1 MRPWRGR
8 TRLRIF
14 PPLMSD
20 QFDRLRA
27 ALADRYAIERELGS
41 GGMATVYLA
50 EDRKHHRQVAVKVL
64 RPELAQALGPDRF
77 LREIEI
83 AARLNHPHILTLID
97 SGEADGFLYFV
108 MPYVEGDTLRHRLQ
122 RDGALPV
129 FEAVRLT
136 RHIVDALAHAHK
148 HGVVHR
154 DVKPD
159 NVMLTE
165 GHAVVT
171 DFGVAK
177 ALSAATGRHEVT
189 TAGVT
194 LGTPTYM
201 APEQAAAD
209 PNIDHRA
216 DLYAVGVMAYEML
229 VGQPPFAGET
239 AQEILSAH
247 VIRPAPPIA
256 DRRAGLPPALA
267 ELVMRCLE
275 KKPAERWQTA
285 EELRAALDRIATPS
299 EGSLSVRH
307 VATTSH
313 GVSWRRWVAAG
324 AVGVATL
331 AAFAL
336 WPRGGGGGEAAGVSE
351 SVVAVLP
358 FAVQGSDEVAYL
370 GDGMVNLLSTK
381 LDGAGDLRSVD
392 SRALLGYIA
401 RERWGSDP
409 SEARRIAQRFG
420 AGVYVIGDVV
430 QAGGRLQIS
439 AALYRSETDSGPIG
453 RANVEG
459 EADDVFGLVDRIAA
473 DLLGSLTGP
482 GTRVRQLASVS
493 TSSLPALKAYLE
505 CESLYRQGHF
515 RSAVD
520 SCQRAIA
527 RDSAFALAYYR
538 LSVVAE
544 LGTISDLTQSAA
556 EEAYRRSGRLADRD
570 RRMVEALVAWRRGA
584 HADAERLYRSLVGS
598 YPDDIEALH
607 QLGEVVFHANPL
619 HGRAFTAAREPFER
633 LLFYEPDHAVSLVH
647 LARIAAVEQ
656 RFPAMDSL
664 VQRYVELNPAGDR
677 ELEMLAL
684 QAFARRDSALENSVA
699 RRLERAS
706 DVTLALAVWD
716 VVNWTDNIEGAA
728 RVAGILAASSRSNEE
743 RSVGLAWLA
752 HISLARGKW
761 REARAHLAAIEPLSP
776 VMALEYRA
784 LLSSLPFVPT
794 SPDTLRA
801 LRDAL
806 TALDPDTIPRSTN
819 PSVFFSLQTWG
830 HNVLRR
836 YLLGLLSA
844 RLGDGAAAERAA
856 AELEA
861 LRLPLAAGTSA
872 IDLAGGVRAQLA
884 VVQGDTA
891 GALRVLDGIQRRI
904 WYLDATSSAVHS
916 QVLERFTRAEVLHAL
931 GRDDE
936 ALRWYEHLTELVA
949 YEVVYRPWANLRRAE
964 IYEAQGDTVRAR
976 AHYQKFIDLWRG
988 ADPELR
994 EWLERAEDRL
1004 AGLASDG

>member
-1 MRPWRGR
+1 MN
-8 TRLRIF
+8 
-14 PPLMSD
+14 D
-20 QFDRLRA
+20 QIDRLKA
-27 ALADRYAIERELGS
+27 ALADRYAILRELGS

-50 EDRKHHRQVAVKVL
+50 DDRKHRRQVAVKVL

-108 MPYVEGDTLRHRLQ
+108 MPYLEGNTLRAKLQ

-129 FEAVRLT
+129 AEAVRLT

-148 HGVVHR
+148 QGVVHR

-159 NVMLTE
+159 NVMLIE

-189 TAGVT
+189 TTGVT

-216 DLYAVGVMAYEML
+216 DIYAVGVMAYEML

-247 VIRPAPPIA
+247 VVRPAPPIA
-256 DRRAGLPPALA
+256 DRRDGLPPALA
-267 ELVMRCLE
+267 DLVMRCLK
-275 KKPAERWQTA
+275 KKPADRWHTA

-307 VATTSH
+307 VATTGR
-313 GVSWRRWVAAG
+313 GVPWPRWGAAG
-324 AVGVATL
+324 ALGVAAL
-331 AAFAL
+331 AAFVL
-336 WPRGGGGGEAAGVSE
+336 WPRGADDGGEAAGISE

-401 RERWGSDP
+401 REGRGSDP
-409 SEARRIAQRFG
+409 REPSSIARRFG

-430 QAGGRLQIS
+430 EAGGRLQIS

-459 EADDVFGLVDRIAA
+459 EANDVFGLVDRIAA
-473 DLLGSLTGP
+473 DLLGSLGSLGGP

-505 CESLYRQGHF
+505 CESLFRLGHF
-515 RSAVD
+515 QPAVA

-527 RDSAFALAYYR
+527 EDSAFALAYYR
-538 LSVVAE
+538 LSVAAE
-544 LGTISDLTQSAA
+544 LGTISDLAQSAA
-556 EEAYRRSGRLADRD
+556 EEANSRSSRLAQRD
-570 RRMVEALVAWRRGA
+570 RRMVEALVAWRRGE
-584 HADAERLYRSLVGS
+584 HSQAERLYRSLVGT

-633 LLFYEPDHAVSLVH
+633 LLSYEPNHAVALVH
-647 LARIAAVEQ
+647 LARIASVEQ
-656 RFPAMDSL
+656 RLPAMDSL
-664 VQRYVELNPAGDR
+664 VQRYVELNPEGDR
-677 ELEMLAL
+677 QLEMLAL
-684 QAFARRDSALENSVA
+684 QAYARRDAVLQDEVN

-706 DVTLALAVWD
+706 DVTLGLAVWD
-716 VVNWTDNIEGAA
+716 VVNWTDDIEGAA
-728 RVAGILAASSRSNEE
+728 RVAGILAAPSRSNEE

-752 HISLARGKW
+752 HISLAQGKW
-761 REARAHLAAIEPLSP
+761 REAREHLDAIEPLSP
-776 VMALEYRA
+776 AMALEYRA

-794 SPDTLRA
+794 PPDTLRA
-801 LRDAL
+801 LRHAL
-806 TALDPDTIPRSTN
+806 MALDPGMIPRSTN
-819 PSVFFSLQTWG
+819 PSVFFSLKSWG
-830 HNVLRR
+830 HGVLRR
-836 YLLGLLSA
+836 YLLGLVSA
-844 RLGDGAAAERAA
+844 RLGDVAAAERSAA
-856 AELEA
+856 QLEA
-861 LRLPLAAGTSA
+861 LRLPLAAGTFA
-872 IDLAGGVRAQLA
+872 ADLAGGVRAQLA

-891 GALRVLDGIQRRI
+891 GALTVLDGIERRV
-904 WYLDATSSAVHS
+904 WYLDASSSAVHS

-931 GRDDE
+931 GQDDE
-936 ALRWYEHLTELVA
+936 ALGWYEHLTELVA

-964 IYEAQGDTVRAR
+964 IYEAQGDTARAR
-976 AHYQKFIDLWRG
+976 EHYQRFIDLWQN
-988 ADPELR
+988 ADPELQS
-994 EWLERAEDRL
+994 WLELAES
-1004 AGLASDG
+1004 GLARLESGG